1 MKQLKKLWSW
11 LNSFF
16 KKTVVKKEVSK
27 AKNPPLKKVEPLRD
41 QPAIKNLIND
51 YNLIKK
57 GESKKGKRKQ
67 LRVLTKITYLVKEGF
82 LLKSDLEN

>member
-1 MKQLKKLWSW
+1 MKILKAIYVWLNLFFRLKK
-11 LNSFF
+11 
-16 KKTVVKKEVSK
+16 VSE
-27 AKNPPLKKVEPLRD
+27 AKNPPLKKVEPETPVRD
-41 QPAIKNLIND
+41 QEAIKNLIKD

-67 LRVLTKITYLVKEGF
+67 LRVITKITYLVKEGF